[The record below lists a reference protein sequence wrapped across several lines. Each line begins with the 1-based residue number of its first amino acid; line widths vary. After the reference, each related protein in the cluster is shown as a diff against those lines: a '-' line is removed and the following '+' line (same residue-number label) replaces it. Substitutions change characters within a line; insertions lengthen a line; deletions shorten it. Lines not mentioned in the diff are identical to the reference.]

1 MGRRYAPSSL
11 FYDELVRTDVR
22 GLEQKMF
29 HVKHFLL
36 NFFAFVGGF
45 CIGSSNSGVD
55 NTKKM
60 PILCSTNIATGILLC
75 PVRFFGGGCRRED
88 VFYCYRKPLENKLPL
103 YCFSQYHPQ
112 NSMNEPFDKG
122 RSFYFGWNML

>member
-1 MGRRYAPSSL
+1 MVCWFGQVSA
-11 FYDELVRTDVR
+11 V
-22 GLEQKMF
+22 
-29 HVKHFLL
+29 LL
-36 NFFAFVGGF
+36 QFFVFFSVF

-55 NTKKM
+55 NTAEM
-60 PILCSTNIATGILLC
+60 LVFCSTNIATGISFC

-103 YCFSQYHPQ
+103 YCFSQYHLQ
-112 NSMNEPFDKG
+112 NSMNEPFAKG